1 MCPGDLGQ
9 MTGSSAT
16 DVCLSAG
23 AACISF
29 LRSPCTAADLPS
41 GERWEG
47 RGEEGKRRGAVVVAV
62 AAAVA
67 MESVCVCTRRRQTE
81 RKRGV

>member
-1 MCPGDLGQ
+1 MI
-9 MTGSSAT
+9 GSSAT

-29 LRSPCTAADLPS
+29 LRSPCTATDLPS

-47 RGEEGKRRGAVVVAV
+47 RGGEGKRRGA
-62 AAAVA
+62 AAA

>member
-1 MCPGDLGQ
+1 MI
-9 MTGSSAT
+9 GSSAT

-29 LRSPCTAADLPS
+29 LRSPCTATDLPS
-41 GERWEG
+41 GERWEW
-47 RGEEGKRRGAVVVAV
+47 RGGEGKRGS
-62 AAAVA
+62 AAA

-81 RKRGV
+81 RERGV